1 MLIDASTGRS
11 LTAALGALVTVAP
24 ASRIKGHAR
33 VSVAA
38 LHDTVLW
45 LLVASGSLVLI
56 EPSPYEALFAV
67 AIVVFGA
74 SLRFDRSFVPLVL
87 CLILFNLGGLLSLIP
102 WTDDHDSVTFL
113 FTSAYVSAT
122 AIFFACVTAERSL
135 ERLEIIRRAYIVA
148 AVIGSV
154 AGIAGYFDI
163 GGLGDVFTKFDR
175 ATGTFKDPNVL
186 GPFTVLALVWIS
198 QRILVGEIRRGTIA
212 MATTIL
218 SFMIIAF
225 ALFLTFSRGAWGVCI
240 ASFLLMFGLTF
251 LTAPSKRLR
260 ARIALLAV
268 LGVAAVA
275 TLLAIALS
283 FQSIRDIFD
292 IRATFS
298 QDYDLGETGRF
309 GNQLRALPMLL
320 VSPNGFGPLQF
331 RHLFAEEDPHN
342 VYVNAFASYGW
353 LGGFA
358 YCTLTVMTVCV
369 GWWLVFRRSP
379 TQKHAIALWSCLF
392 VQILQGFQI
401 DTDHWRHLFLML
413 GCVWGLAAATRR
425 TLSR

>member
-225 ALFLTFSRGAWGVCI
+225 ALFLTFSRGA
-240 ASFLLMFGLTF
+240 
-251 LTAPSKRLR
+251 
-260 ARIALLAV
+260 
-268 LGVAAVA
+268 
-275 TLLAIALS
+275 
-283 FQSIRDIFD
+283 
-292 IRATFS
+292 
-298 QDYDLGETGRF
+298 
-309 GNQLRALPMLL
+309 
-320 VSPNGFGPLQF
+320 
-331 RHLFAEEDPHN
+331 
-342 VYVNAFASYGW
+342 
-353 LGGFA
+353 
-358 YCTLTVMTVCV
+358 
-369 GWWLVFRRSP
+369 
-379 TQKHAIALWSCLF
+379 
-392 VQILQGFQI
+392 
-401 DTDHWRHLFLML
+401 
-413 GCVWGLAAATRR
+413 
-425 TLSR
+425 